1 MGGFCSMQL
10 TEKQIETLK
19 RNNEESN
26 YVTRESI
33 QDALYLLMEKSNY
46 EDITITQIIKKSG
59 VSRSA
64 FYRNYKSKEDI
75 IKDILTDLFRR
86 IESEIDSIEINW
98 TSGFNY
104 FYENKKSLN
113 LITKAHL
120 EYLFLDKINEQLTY
134 DNSTDNYI
142 QAMNHGIAYNVLLYW
157 IKCGMTESPSI
168 AVEKT
173 IEAYKSLALY
183 VSTQLGL
190 N

>member
-1 MGGFCSMQL
+1 MRL
-10 TEKQIETLK
+10 TEKQIATLK

-26 YVTRESI
+26 HITRESI
-33 QDALYLLMEKSNY
+33 QEALYLLMEKNDY

-75 IKDILTDLFRR
+75 IKDILTDLLLR
-86 IESEIDSIEINW
+86 IEAEIDSIEINW

-104 FYENKKSLN
+104 LYKNKKSLD

-120 EYLFLDKINEQLTY
+120 EYLILDKINEQLVYNNTA
-134 DNSTDNYI
+134 DNYLR
-142 QAMNHGIAYNVLLYW
+142 AMNYGIVYNVLFYW
-157 IKCGMTESPSI
+157 IKCGMTDSPDI

-173 IEAYKSLALY
+173 IEAYKSLAQY
-183 VSTQLGL
+183 VSSQFGI
-190 N
+190 